1 MYNPETG
8 NLISREKEF
17 IKMSSRPL
25 NERICKENLFLIKR
39 VFENHNVDFR
49 LALGTLLGAL
59 RNGKFIVGDSDVD
72 FFLLKQ
78 EQAKVLSSVK
88 ELEQNGFCFIRK
100 TNDLFSFERR
110 GEYIDLCFFE
120 QKTFLDK
127 WLNRGLCQIGHWCIR
142 INLDYFKGFDEVVL
156 YGKRFKTLK
165 DSLTWIRFTYGF
177 AWKVPRP
184 KKGNTRTLTC
194 KILLCYDKWL
204 NRWNCF
210 KRGDY
215 F

>member
-8 NLISREKEF
+8 NLISREQEF
-17 IKMSSRPL
+17 IKMSYRPL
-25 NERICKENLFLIKR
+25 NEEICKENLFLVKKI
-39 VFENHNVDFR
+39 FENHNIDFR

-59 RNGKFIVGDSDVD
+59 RNKSFIVGDSDVD
-72 FFLLKQ
+72 FFLLKE
-78 EQAKVLSSVK
+78 EQVKVLNCVQ
-88 ELEQNGFCFIRK
+88 ELELNGFCFIRK
-100 TNDLFSFERR
+100 AKDFYSFERK
-110 GEYIDLCFFE
+110 GEYIDLSFFV
-120 QKTFLDK
+120 QKSFFDK

-142 INLDYFKGFDEVVL
+142 IDLNYFKGFDLVEL
-156 YGKRFKTLK
+156 YGVKFRSLK
-165 DSLTWIRFTYGF
+165 NSLKWVEFTYGKE
-177 AWKVPRP
+177 WRIPKL